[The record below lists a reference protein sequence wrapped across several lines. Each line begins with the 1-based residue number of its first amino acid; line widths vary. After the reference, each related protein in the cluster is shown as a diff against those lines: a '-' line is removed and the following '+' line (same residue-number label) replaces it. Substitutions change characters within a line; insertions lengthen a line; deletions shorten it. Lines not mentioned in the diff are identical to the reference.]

1 MKAHIHINA
10 KQRQEIDRMGREA
23 AWKEKN
29 DIATRAQY
37 QWGLA
42 MLQAGLSPRTVKRV
56 MDLLPMVGERYAE
69 YQAQQLGDAFMQAML
84 GDAGVD
90 MPETEHPI

>member
-10 KQRQEIDRMGREA
+10 KQRQEIDRLGRQA
-23 AWKEKN
+23 ARKEKD

-42 MLQAGLSPRTVKRV
+42 MLQAGLSPKTVQRV
-56 MDLLPMVGERYAE
+56 IDLLPMVGERYAE
-69 YQAQQLGDAFMQAML
+69 FQAKQLGDVFMQAML
-84 GDAGVD
+84 GDAGVKV
-90 MPETEHPI
+90 PETKNPI